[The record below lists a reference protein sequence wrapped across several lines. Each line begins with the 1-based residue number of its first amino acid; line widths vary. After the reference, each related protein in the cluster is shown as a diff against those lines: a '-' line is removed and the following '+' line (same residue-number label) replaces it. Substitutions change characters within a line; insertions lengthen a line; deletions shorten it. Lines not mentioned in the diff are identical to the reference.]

1 MISRKS
7 NLRARRDDEL
17 AESSVLT
24 PIQVLMER
32 SQATKQT
39 TSFNQRYHQRTQ
51 NSPKSPNSNKGD
63 DRDGN
68 SGPNS
73 EEFSDNEAGQQAQPA
88 EDASFVQNIS
98 SYFRG
103 FMEKPSIALNQ
114 LAAARE
120 GAVFGAPAAV
130 KTKSADQGRKTVG
143 PDASKMGGLLQEK
156 VNGVEGP
163 PTISKQTSNPVDT
176 NHFSKLLSH
185 IGMWGASSPTPD
197 DEDADDSKGY
207 HSKNW

>member
-1 MISRKS
+1 
-7 NLRARRDDEL
+7 
-17 AESSVLT
+17 
-24 PIQVLMER
+24 ME
-32 SQATKQT
+32 TKQA

-51 NSPKSPNSNKGD
+51 NSPKSPSSNKGD
-63 DRDGN
+63 DWDGK

-73 EEFSDNEAGQQAQPA
+73 EEFSDNEAGAQAQPA

-103 FMEKPSIALNQ
+103 FMEKPSITLT
-114 LAAARE
+114 AAQ
-120 GAVFGAPAAV
+120 GGAPAAI

-143 PDASKMGGLLQEK
+143 PDASRMGELFQEK
-156 VNGVEGP
+156 VNEVEGP
-163 PTISKQTSNPVDT
+163 PTISKQASNPVDS

-185 IGMWGASSPTPD
+185 IGIWGATSPTPE
-197 DEDADDSKGY
+197 DEATDKTKGY

>member
-17 AESSVLT
+17 AGSSALT
-24 PIQVLMER
+24 PIQVLME
-32 SQATKQT
+32 TKQA

-73 EEFSDNEAGQQAQPA
+73 EEFSDNETGKQAQPA
-88 EDASFVQNIS
+88 EDVSFVQNIS

-103 FMEKPSIALNQ
+103 FMEKPSIG
-114 LAAARE
+114 LAVARE
-120 GAVFGAPAAV
+120 GAPAAV

-143 PDASKMGGLLQEK
+143 PDALRMGELLQEK

-197 DEDADDSKGY
+197 DEDADKSKGY